1 MFSILILK
9 AFNYIFYYFKSMIQQ
24 EPVAKQIKKKEKSY
38 KKFTVD
44 FNAAVSNNLLSLEAA
59 IKYLSQN
66 IKVNG
71 LKNKLGDSVKVTPT
85 DKRDKQKNT
94 VMIQAD
100 NQMKFSKRYIKYL
113 VKKFLKRENIA
124 LYLRVISN
132 GSSSYLVKLFSRNA
146 E

>member
-1 MFSILILK
+1 
-9 AFNYIFYYFKSMIQQ
+9 MIQ
-24 EPVAKQIKKKEKSY
+24 EGATKQIKKKEKGY

-44 FNAAVSNNLLSLEAA
+44 FNAAVSNNLLSLESA

-71 LKNKLGDSVKVTPT
+71 LKGKLGDSVKVSST

-94 VMIQAD
+94 VLVQAD

-113 VKKFLKRENIA
+113 VKKFLKRESIS

-132 GSSSYLVKLFSRNA
+132 GSSSYSVKLFSRNS